1 MDSYQNMERGT
12 KPHEIFV
19 ENTQLREQNKE
30 LQRQQQRLVRRQSAV
45 QRKTGNKCLNC
56 VLKPMV
62 KSLILCFIIVAA
74 IISYSVLQ
82 VKQNSTLKSLISTS
96 SGKQTDSKSPEYAMN
111 LEIGQQISY
120 LDCTGSQLK
129 QSFPDL
135 DYAILGYNIL
145 KGYPLA
151 VGHDPGFTYPIF
163 KADYAGGLQ
172 TADCRYSVPKGL
184 VVVSDV
190 SCITSFSST
199 TIQTKY
205 EFSRALSVYTKVSGG
220 TWGTQFSASVGYK
233 SSSSDISSGESVY
246 ILSTAKCNYYFSK
259 LVTED
264 APQFDDVFIKWVH
277 KLNAASSDPELYFKF
292 FEIFGTHFATEVT
305 FGARYTYEYK
315 MSSNY
320 YETEREKGVDVKTV
334 ASTSGFFGLWNLE
347 GEFQVSLSQ
356 RQKASEFRQS
366 VETKTTTVGAPPPED
381 GGAMAWASE
390 VKTNPVPSA
399 YKLVSIENLFT
410 DKYMKSLNVDF
421 SRIYKNIVSQK
432 MKYCLFLQNK
442 GELESCE
449 ELVAGIEL
457 KNTRIIGHYREKAV
471 SSVSDCIEIC
481 LEEIHC
487 EAVSFCTTCTSSD
500 IDYNTCHLI
509 QSNGHSLTTSKTEET
524 DYVWQSNVFPGKI
537 RSQLKLE
544 NVGIIGVLRG
554 FETEEDKKADLQK
567 CRQLC
572 FQDAYCTAY
581 SYCNCTDTVSKCK
594 MYSKELTT
602 GLQTEA
608 NIDTFF
614 ISASLDSITSE
625 TTATTAKTN

>member
-1 MDSYQNMERGT
+1 MTSYENMETR
-12 KPHEIFV
+12 PHEIFV
-19 ENTQLREQNKE
+19 ENTNLRDHNEE
-30 LQRQQQRLVRRQSAV
+30 LQRQQQRMARRPSAF
-45 QRKTGNKCLNC
+45 QRLTGSKCPNC

-62 KSLILCFIIVAA
+62 KFLILCFIIVAA
-74 IISYSVLQ
+74 IISYSLLQ
-82 VKQNSTLKSLISTS
+82 VKQDSTLESLVSTS
-96 SGKQTDSKSPEYAMN
+96 SEKQTGSESSGYEMK
-111 LEIGQQISY
+111 LEIEQQITY

-135 DYAILGYNIL
+135 DYALMGYNIL

-163 KADYAGGLQ
+163 KADYSRGLQ
-172 TADCRYSVPKGL
+172 TADCRYSVPKGI
-184 VVVSDV
+184 VVVPDV

-199 TIQTKY
+199 TIRTKY
-205 EFSRALSVYTKVSGG
+205 EFSRELSVYTKVSGG
-220 TWGTQFSASVGYK
+220 TWGTKFSASVGYK

-264 APQFDDVFIKWVH
+264 APQFDDVFIKWVN
-277 KLNAASSDPELYFKF
+277 KLNAAGSDSELYFAF

-315 MSSNY
+315 MSSKY
-320 YETEREKGVDVKTV
+320 YERERKRGVDVKTS
-334 ASTSGFFGLWNLE
+334 ASTSGFLGLWKLKS
-347 GEFQVSLSQ
+347 EFKFSLLQ
-356 RQKASEFRQS
+356 RKQASEFLEN

-381 GGAMAWASE
+381 GGALAWASE
-390 VKTNPVPSA
+390 VKSNPVPSA

-410 DKYMKSLNVDF
+410 DKYMKSLNIDYN
-421 SRIYKNIVSQK
+421 RIHKNIVSQK
-432 MKYCLFLQNK
+432 IAYCLFLQKK

-457 KNTRIIGHYREKAV
+457 KNTRIMGHYREKAV
-471 SSVSDCIEIC
+471 SSASDCIEIC
-481 LEEIHC
+481 LEEMNC
-487 EAVSFCTTCTSSD
+487 EAVSFCTTCTSRD

-509 QSNGHSLTTSKTEET
+509 QSNGHSLTTRKTE
-524 DYVWQSNVFPGKI
+524 DPGYVWQSNVFPGKI
-537 RSQLKLE
+537 KSQLKLE
-544 NVGIIGVLRG
+544 NVSIIGVPRG
-554 FETEEDKKADLQK
+554 FETEEDKKADLEK
-567 CRQLC
+567 CRKLC
-572 FQDAYCTAY
+572 FQDAYCTSY
-581 SYCNCTDTVSKCK
+581 SFCNCTDTVSKCK

-614 ISASLDSITSE
+614 ISASFDGITSV
-625 TTATTAKTN
+625 TTTTTAKTN